1 VPVPVTII
9 TGFLGSGKT
18 TLLNHLLQQP
28 ALSRAAV
35 IINEFGEIG
44 IDHLLVETPAENMVL
59 LDTGCLC
66 CTVRGDLVQT
76 LTDLEAKRV
85 SGAVPPFSHLIIE
98 TTGLA
103 DPVPVLQ
110 TIVADEA
117 LRGKYRLH
125 DVVTVVD
132 AVHGEAQLD
141 TQPESLK
148 QAAVADALLITKTD
162 IAPPASVESLRSRLE
177 KLNPG
182 AELHDVVRGVIDPAV
197 FLHGGVYDPRT
208 KSEDVERW
216 LKQTRHEH
224 QHAHAREHK
233 DVNRHDTHI
242 RAFSLVHE
250 RPIRRAGLMMWLDMI
265 AGLRG
270 ANLLRVKG
278 VLNVEGDPVVVHAVQ
293 TVVHEPVMLDAW
305 PSDDRRSRLVFIA
318 RDMEREEIERTLDAF
333 DYAPASTKKTIDPAA
348 YAQFVAAMGGF
359 TEKASVPDEQRQ
371 STDVKQE
378 EESEVAG
385 VSERRR

>member
-28 ALSRAAV
+28 ALRHAAV

-44 IDHLLVETPAENMVL
+44 IDHLLVATPAENMVL

-66 CTVRGDLVQT
+66 CTIRGDLVQT
-76 LTDLEAKRV
+76 LTDLHAKRA

-110 TIVADEA
+110 TVVADEA
-117 LRGKYRLH
+117 LKGAYRLH
-125 DVVTVVD
+125 DVVTLVD

-141 TQPESLK
+141 THPESVK

-162 IAPPASVESLRSRLE
+162 LARPEAVRSLRERLAR
-177 KLNPG
+177 LNPG
-182 AELHDVVRGVIDPAV
+182 AELHDVVRGVIDPAI
-197 FLHGGVYDPRT
+197 FLRGGVYDAAS
-208 KSEDVERW
+208 KGEDVERW
-216 LKQTRHEH
+216 LREAS
-224 QHAHAREHK
+224 HAHTHHAPV
-233 DVNRHDTHI
+233 DVNRHDSHI
-242 RAFSLVHE
+242 SAFCLYHE
-250 RPIRRAGLMMWLDMI
+250 RPIRRAGLMMWLDML

-278 VLNVEGDPVVVHAVQ
+278 LLNVEGDPVVVHAVQ
-293 TVVHEPVMLDAW
+293 TVVHEPVVLDAW
-305 PSDDRRSRLVFIA
+305 PTDDQRSRLVFIV
-318 RDMEREEIERTLDAF
+318 RDMDRREIEATFDAF
-333 DYAPASTKKTIDPAA
+333 DYSPTLTKKTIDPAA
-348 YAQFVAAMGGF
+348 YAQFVAAMKGF
-359 TEKASVPDEQRQ
+359 
-371 STDVKQE
+371 
-378 EESEVAG
+378 AG
-385 VSERRR
+385 